1 METTSKTNREQRT
14 EKSGFSRFFSNIFG
28 CEILANRKMR
38 PWYFYFLFVLLL
50 VVALVVSEQQIRAKE
65 KEIIELEN
73 TYKLEISRLK
83 ANNQFIPYE
92 KNKILIQKMQEKG
105 YITDE
110 KQCFT
115 VKETPKPVEKRRWF
129 KRKERRHEDK

>member
-1 METTSKTNREQRT
+1 METTSRNNNRNKPEKTKFGQ
-14 EKSGFSRFFSNIFG
+14 FFSNIFG
-28 CEILANRKMR
+28 GEILVNKKMR
-38 PWYFYFLFVLLL
+38 PWYFYFFFVLIL
-50 VVALVVSEQQIRAKE
+50 VTALVISEQRIHSKE
-65 KEIIELEN
+65 KEIIDLEN
-73 TYKLEISRLK
+73 TYKEEISKLK

-110 KQCFT
+110 KHTFT

-129 KRKERRHEDK
+129 KRKERKHENK